1 MLFPALFPKEL
12 EPCHKHIILVFF
24 FNSIYFNTSYEN
36 QKNGKQFRGLERVN
50 LSEFFRILMCSIVST
65 RS

>member
-1 MLFPALFPKEL
+1 MFF
-12 EPCHKHIILVFF
+12 HKHEILVFF
-24 FNSIYFNTSYEN
+24 FNFIYFNTFYEN

-50 LSEFFRILMCSIVST
+50 LSECFRILMCSIVST